1 MPGPFYEKTISD
13 RPIGY
18 IGMQDI
24 FFYVFAGLALLC
36 GALVVANPISRN
48 PVTSAMF
55 LVLTIISLAGLFV
68 LLHAFFLAA
77 VQVLVY
83 AGAVIVL
90 FLFVIMLLDL
100 KEEEQ
105 RKIKWIAAA
114 LAVAAVGAMAGVMVG
129 TISQAH
135 PAGAPAAVPA
145 EGSAEA
151 LGRLLFQGFAL
162 PFELVSLLLLV
173 AMIGAVLLSKKDL
186 R

>member
-1 MPGPFYEKTISD
+1 
-13 RPIGY
+13 
-18 IGMQDI
+18 
-24 FFYVFAGLALLC
+24 
-36 GALVVANPISRN
+36 
-48 PVTSAMF
+48 
-55 LVLTIISLAGLFV
+55 
-68 LLHAFFLAA
+68 
-77 VQVLVY
+77 
-83 AGAVIVL
+83 
-90 FLFVIMLLDL
+90 
-100 KEEEQ
+100 
-105 RKIKWIAAA
+105 
-114 LAVAAVGAMAGVMVG
+114 VG